1 MAATEKMINYAK
13 GIAQI
18 LHLTEPNYSDF
29 LETSNFINENQELY
43 KRVMTNRNNE
53 LAYMAQ
59 LEKLSRYNL
68 KLDDDFLNFV
78 KNLNNEKGI
87 YIFSNDTEIVYI
99 GKSTDLASRIISSLV
114 ERCNKMEI
122 TQARII
128 KCKTEADTHILEV
141 VLITELKPTLNRD
154 CMCEDY
160 SNHFHSGIDIYDIPY
175 FNVFKEV
182 GQ

>member
-114 ERCNKMEI
+114 ERCNKM
-122 TQARII
+122 
-128 KCKTEADTHILEV
+128 
-141 VLITELKPTLNRD
+141 
-154 CMCEDY
+154 
-160 SNHFHSGIDIYDIPY
+160 
-175 FNVFKEV
+175 
-182 GQ
+182 